1 MIDLVFT
8 SEEDVINALHISPPL
23 GKSDH
28 SVIELDCKI
37 STSSENQKKTRYK
50 YDKGD
55 YSKLADLL
63 NIDWDTCTDNVE
75 AQWCKFKSIFDK
87 SIEETIP
94 IKVINRIGKR
104 KQDPKHT
111 IPLNKKALSKIKRK
125 ERLWTR
131 CLNTR
136 EGEAYKEYCKARNQ
150 VRTLT
155 RKITKQFDK

>member
-8 SEEDVINALHISPPL
+8 SEEEVINALHINPPL

-28 SVIELDCKI
+28 SVIVLDCDI

-50 YDKGD
+50 YEKGD
-55 YSKLADLL
+55 YSKLAELL
-63 NIDWDTCTDNVE
+63 NIDWDTQFSDCTNNVE
-75 AQWCKFKSIFDK
+75 AQWCRFKNIFDR

-131 CLNTR
+131 YLNTR
-136 EGEAYKEYCKARNQ
+136 DGEAYKEYCKARNQ
-150 VRTLT
+150 V
-155 RKITKQFDK
+155 